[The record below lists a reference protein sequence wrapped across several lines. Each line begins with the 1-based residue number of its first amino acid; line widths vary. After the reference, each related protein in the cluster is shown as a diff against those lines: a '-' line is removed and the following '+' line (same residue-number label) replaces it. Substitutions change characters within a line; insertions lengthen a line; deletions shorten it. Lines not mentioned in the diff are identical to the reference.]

1 MSFVLFPWSI
11 DFVVFRG
18 GVGWGHYQNGHVY
31 FVLCKKRVL
40 GFTMVKKYTATP
52 LRFFL
57 KFLPPIV
64 ADEKGYRWVAVFFV
78 TMVNLEG
85 PLRVYVGSVKML

>member
-1 MSFVLFPWSI
+1 MCI
-11 DFVVFRG
+11 
-18 GVGWGHYQNGHVY
+18 YIYIYGHVY
-31 FVLCKKRVL
+31 FVLLKYVFK
-40 GFTMVKKYTATP
+40 GFTMVIKYTATP
-52 LRFFL
+52 LRFFGE
-57 KFLPPIV
+57 FLPPIV

>member
-1 MSFVLFPWSI
+1 MTLHSLTQLGPVCNA
-11 DFVVFRG
+11 V
-18 GVGWGHYQNGHVY
+18 GHVY
-31 FVLCKKRVL
+31 FVLLKYVFK
-40 GFTMVKKYTATP
+40 GFTMVIKYTATP
-52 LRFFL
+52 SRFFW